1 MNDMTRHLLWGCML
15 CLTAGI
21 QAQQNQVTQDPAA
34 GQVLERVAQKTQSMK
49 SIQADFELVVEDR
62 KEKTKM
68 TSAGNLLARQNK
80 YRISSQES
88 TVFFDGT
95 TMWTYLSAS
104 NEVTI
109 TQPEVRSGDFMSNPA
124 SFFTSYK
131 RDFKYRYVR
140 ETVISGS
147 RCHEI
152 DLFPN
157 NLNQPYSRI
166 KVFVGVSSDLPE
178 IISSIGKDGVDFTV
192 TLKNV
197 VLDRTISE
205 EAFKFDAARYKKV
218 EIVDMRGLE

>member
-1 MNDMTRHLLWGCML
+1 ML
-15 CLTAGI
+15 YLTAGI
-21 QAQQNQVTQDPAA
+21 QAQENQITQDPAA

-49 SIQADFELVVEDR
+49 SIQADFELVIEDR

-68 TSAGNLLARQNK
+68 TSAGKLLARQNK

-88 TVFFDGT
+88 TVLFDGT
-95 TMWTYLSAS
+95 TMWTYLSGP

-109 TQPEVRSGDFMSNPA
+109 TQPETRSGDFMSNPA
-124 SFFTSYK
+124 SFFTFYK

-140 ETVISGS
+140 ETVINGT

-166 KVFVGVSSDLPE
+166 KVFVGIPSDLPE

-192 TLKNV
+192 YLKNI
-197 VLDRTISE
+197 VLDRNVSE
-205 EAFKFDAARYKKV
+205 ESFKFDATQYKKV